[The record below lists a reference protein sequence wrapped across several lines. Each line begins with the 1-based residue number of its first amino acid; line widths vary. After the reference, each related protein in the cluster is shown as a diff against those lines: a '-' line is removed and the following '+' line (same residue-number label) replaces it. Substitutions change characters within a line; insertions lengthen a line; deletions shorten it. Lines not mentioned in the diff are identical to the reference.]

1 MRATVVTPTFNHG
14 PLLFRSVGSALAQ
27 TVQDIEVLIVGD
39 GVDATTREVVRELE
53 RDERVRFF
61 DHPKGPRRGEA
72 YRHAVL
78 RDQAGGT
85 IVCYLGD
92 DDLWLPE
99 HVETMEALLDEADFA
114 HSPFVMVHADGRVKT
129 WVVDIGRPDH
139 RKHVFSRL
147 GFFPLSSQAHTM
159 EMYRRLPHGWRTTP
173 EGIATDVY
181 MARQFLDQPDC
192 RCASGVRPTY
202 VAFPDGFRGDWTL
215 EQRAAEL
222 DDWNEKLRTPAGREA
237 FFVALAADLRARLLS
252 LETSPVWR
260 LRSALLEGPTR
271 KIGDLVWKATGR
283 GTPWR
288 TKGEVRRDPRRRV

>member
-1 MRATVVTPTFNHG
+1 MPRATVLTPTFNHG
-14 PLLFRSVGSALAQ
+14 PLLLRSIGSAFAQ
-27 TVQDIEVLIVGD
+27 TVQDIEIFVVGD
-39 GVDATTREVVRELE
+39 GVDEPTREVVRELE

-78 RDQAGGT
+78 RDHARGR

-99 HVETMEALLDEADFA
+99 HVEMMERLLEDADFA
-114 HSPFVMVHADGRVKT
+114 HAPFVMVHANGTVKT
-129 WVVDIGRPDH
+129 WVVDLAWPDH
-139 RKHVFSRL
+139 RRHAFSRL

-159 EMYRRLPHGWRTTP
+159 EMYRGLPYGWRTTP

-181 MARQFLDQPDC
+181 MAQQFLEQPDC
-192 RCASGVRPTY
+192 RTVSGTRPTY

-222 DDWNEKLRTPAGREA
+222 DEW
-237 FFVALAADLRARLLS
+237 S
-252 LETSPVWR
+252 
-260 LRSALLEGPTR
+260 
-271 KIGDLVWKATGR
+271 
-283 GTPWR
+283 
-288 TKGEVRRDPRRRV
+288 